1 MLSLRRRGS
10 CTIDSVGTGRF
21 TRKDGRQGHRVVLLR
36 GTLVNPW
43 DLRPWEEVGGDYD
56 IKVLVPPNDIFD
68 TASLDLDKVPI
79 ETLGGKLPNGRVGKL
94 LTRAMGERYLD
105 LEEHLRG
112 ADIVDAAELGFW
124 FTAQAAALKEKL
136 GYKLIVT
143 VWETL
148 PFIKAYRNIRTR
160 PYREAVIDA
169 GDLFMARTERA
180 LHALVVEGVPEE
192 KIRVCSPGIDVERFA
207 AGRLPAPPEDGTHL
221 ILSIGRLVWEKG
233 HQDLLRAMAFLREHG
248 RNDIRALIV
257 GVGPEEKKLRGVISD
272 LGLEHLVELRG
283 WVPYDEI
290 PSVYARASCLVLGSM
305 PTRYWEEQFGMV
317 LAEAMAAH
325 VPIVAAASGA
335 IPEVVGSSGKLFS
348 PGDWVGLASA
358 LQDGPL
364 SQPPGTRRPP
374 EPERLERYSVPAA
387 AARIQAAYDE
397 LLGIKAAPQPELER
411 V

>member
-1 MLSLRRRGS
+1 
-10 CTIDSVGTGRF
+10 
-21 TRKDGRQGHRVVLLR
+21 
-36 GTLVNPW
+36 
-43 DLRPWEEVGGDYD
+43 
-56 IKVLVPPNDIFD
+56 
-68 TASLDLDKVPI
+68 
-79 ETLGGKLPNGRVGKL
+79 
-94 LTRAMGERYLD
+94 
-105 LEEHLRG
+105 
-112 ADIVDAAELGFW
+112 
-124 FTAQAAALKEKL
+124 
-136 GYKLIVT
+136 VT

-148 PFIKAYRNIRTR
+148 PFMKAYRNIRTR
-160 PYREAVIDA
+160 PYREAVIGA

-207 AGRLPAPPEDGTHL
+207 AGRVPAPPEDGTHL

-397 LLGIKAAPQPELER
+397 LLGIKAKPQPELER